1 MDDEAVERLINVLG
15 AIADYMIFQMAFQ
28 YQLRNPEL
36 PFNDALQYS
45 FDRLGELQQFI
56 PQWVQARDAQ
66 EETPSE

>member
-15 AIADYMIFQMAFQ
+15 AVADYMIFQMAFQ
-28 YQLRNPEL
+28 YQLKNPDL
-36 PFNDALQYS
+36 SFNDSLQFT

-66 EETPSE
+66 SGS